1 MATEFL
7 FKQAARLSKARWVVL
22 LFATLLALLSVSLG
36 ASLHLFHIYIRLI
49 ALAAGANFISTL
61 VYDHYEA
68 HAQEYTPRQ
77 IRALQWWTYTQTLA
91 DLLLLTVGIH
101 YTGGIHSPGIY
112 LLLIYIAGMA
122 ITYGAV
128 LPVVIFTSI
137 SIALFTALFIA
148 YKHRWLSPVFIFSP
162 PQENLPP
169 PASFLMTIL
178 AVDGLLLT
186 MASITLAQSSRL
198 RKLWEE
204 SEAQRAFFSS
214 LHQLSRH
221 GLQYHDLHQTV
232 RFLSQ
237 RLQTLLNADEVFT
250 ILWEKRGGNL
260 SPLSTYNIHS
270 GLENRT
276 LSTQESEAF
285 QKNCGL
291 LFQHLESLHPF
302 WIHLNK
308 RSPSPPLPPTLHQRL
323 QQHQSLLL
331 FPIHTPGRQT
341 LIGVVTLGFRKTP
354 RNLDEYTQRA
364 QRALEVVAPLF
375 ARTVTLHQTSAHLA
389 LLQELAADVTGLTQN
404 LNLQHLIP
412 AITENA
418 ARLLN
423 ASTAIFIPYTNAPIA
438 QYLKSWHTA
447 GLDPFLAQECYK
459 HQDVCQ
465 RLLRDETF
473 LQLALPED
481 CSLLPQTLQ
490 EACLAHQFHVLAFFT
505 IPSPRTP
512 LGLLILLWQDKRLL
526 LTPHEIAVGKLFAA
540 RAGAALYNAYL
551 YQLLRREART
561 DALTGLPNR
570 RAVDEALEQEWKRAQ
585 RYHHPFSIVMLD
597 LNHFKRIND
606 QFGHQKG
613 DLALQ
618 HAATLLKQNLR
629 ETDFVGRYGGDEFLI
644 ILPESTRE
652 DARTVMDKVTE
663 AAARAAWDF
672 LAPNFHLTLT
682 YGIATYP
689 EDGQEVYDLVDAADR
704 RLYENK
710 PLD

>member
-7 FKQAARLSKARWVVL
+7 FKQAARLCKVRWAVL

-36 ASLHLFHIYIRLI
+36 ASLDLFHIYLRLI
-49 ALAAGANFISTL
+49 TLTAVTNIISTL
-61 VYDHYEA
+61 AYEHYKN
-68 HAQEYTPRQ
+68 HASTYTPKK
-77 IRALQWWTYTQTLA
+77 IAVLQWWTYFQTLA
-91 DLLLLTVGIH
+91 DLLLLTAGIH

-122 ITYGAV
+122 ITYGTV
-128 LPVVIFTSI
+128 LPVAIFTAI
-137 SIALFTALFIA
+137 SMVLFTGLFIA
-148 YKHRWLSPVFIFSP
+148 YKHHLLTPIGIFSSP
-162 PQENLPP
+162 ADNLPP
-169 PASFLMTIL
+169 SASFTVTII

-186 MASITLAQSSRL
+186 MAGITLAQSHRL

-204 SEAQRAFFSS
+204 SEAQRAFFAS

-221 GLQYHDLHQTV
+221 GLQYHDLYQTV

-250 ILWEKRGGNL
+250 ILWEERGGQL
-260 SPLSTYNIHS
+260 SPLATYNIHDN
-270 GLENRT
+270 LQHRT
-276 LSTQESEAF
+276 LSTQERQAF
-285 QKNCGL
+285 HKNCQRL
-291 LFQHLESLHPF
+291 LQRLESLHPF
-302 WIHLNK
+302 WIHLNNPH
-308 RSPSPPLPPTLHQRL
+308 PSLPPALQQRL
-323 QQHQSLLL
+323 QEHQSLLL

-341 LIGVVTLGFRKTP
+341 LIGVVSLAFHQTP
-354 RNLDEYTQRA
+354 SDPTMYTQRA
-364 QRALEVVAPLF
+364 QRALEVIAPLF
-375 ARTVTLHQTSAHLA
+375 ARTVTLHQISAHLT
-389 LLQELAADVTGLTQN
+389 LLQELANDVTGLTQN
-404 LNLQHLIP
+404 LNLHHLAP

-423 ASTAIFIPYTNAPIA
+423 ATTAIFIPYTNAPIA
-438 QYLKSWHTA
+438 QYLKTWHTA

-459 HQDVCQ
+459 HQNVCQ
-465 RLLRDETF
+465 RLLRDEIF

-481 CSLLPQTLQ
+481 CALLPPALQ
-490 EACLAHQFHVLAFFT
+490 EACQAHRFHLLAFFA
-505 IPSPRTP
+505 IPSPRAP
-512 LGLLILLWQDKRLL
+512 LGLLILLWQNKRQL

-551 YQLLRREART
+551 YHLLRKEART

-613 DLALQ
+613 DVALQ
-618 HAATLLKQNLR
+618 HAAALLKQNLR

-652 DARTVMDKVTE
+652 DAHIVMHKVTE
-663 AAARAAWDF
+663 AAARAPWDF
-672 LAPNFHLTLT
+672 LAPDFHLTLS

-689 EDGQEVYDLVDAADR
+689 DDGTEVYALVDIADR

-710 PLD
+710 PAE

>member
-7 FKQAARLSKARWVVL
+7 FKQAARLCKVRWVVL
-22 LFATLLALLSVSLG
+22 LFATLLALLSLSLG
-36 ASLHLFHIYIRLI
+36 ASLHLFHIYLRLI
-49 ALAAGANFISTL
+49 ALTAVTNFIST
-61 VYDHYEA
+61 VAYEHYQA
-68 HAQEYTPRQ
+68 HAREYTPRQ
-77 IRALQWWTYTQTLA
+77 TTALQWWTYFQTLA
-91 DLLLLTVGIH
+91 DLLLLTAGIH

-122 ITYGAV
+122 ITYGAI
-128 LPVVIFTSI
+128 LPVAIFTGI
-137 SIALFTALFIA
+137 SMALFTGLFIA
-148 YKHRWLSPVFIFSP
+148 YKHQWLTPVAIFSP
-162 PQENLPP
+162 PADNLPP
-169 PASFLMTIL
+169 PASFTITIV
-178 AVDGLLLT
+178 AVNGLLLA
-186 MASITLAQSSRL
+186 MAGITLAQSSRL
-198 RKLWEE
+198 RKLWED

-214 LHQLSRH
+214 LHQLSRY

-232 RFLSQ
+232 SFLSQ
-237 RLQTLLNADEVFT
+237 RLQTLLEADGVFT
-250 ILWEKRGGNL
+250 ILWEERGGHL
-260 SPLSTYNIHS
+260 SPLATYNIHNDLKHRS
-270 GLENRT
+270 
-276 LSTQESEAF
+276 LSPQESEAF
-285 QKNCGL
+285 HENCNM
-291 LFQHLESLHPF
+291 LFQHLEGLHPF
-302 WIHLNK
+302 WVHLHK
-308 RSPSPPLPPTLHQRL
+308 GPHPPLPPALHQRL
-323 QQHQSLLL
+323 QQYQSLLL

-341 LIGVVTLGFRKTP
+341 LIGVVTLGFRRTP
-354 RNLDEYTQRA
+354 RDLQEYTQRA

-389 LLQELAADVTGLTQN
+389 LLQELANDVTGLTQN
-404 LNLQHLIP
+404 LNLHHLAP

-423 ASTAIFIPYTNAPIA
+423 ATTAIFIPYANAPLA
-438 QYLKSWHTA
+438 QHLKTWHTA

-459 HQDVCQ
+459 HQHICQ

-481 CSLLPQTLQ
+481 CALLPPSLQ
-490 EACLAHQFHVLAFFT
+490 EACKAHQFHVLAFFT
-505 IPSPRTP
+505 IPSPRAP

-551 YQLLRREART
+551 YHLLRREART

-613 DLALQ
+613 DVALQ
-618 HAATLLKQNLR
+618 HAAALLKQNLR

-652 DARTVMDKVTE
+652 DARIVMHKVTE
-663 AAARAAWDF
+663 AAKHTSWDF
-672 LAPNFHLTLT
+672 LAPNFHLTLS

-689 EDGQEVYDLVDAADR
+689 EDGTEVYTLVDVADR

-710 PLD
+710 PAE